1 MDDPHPPLDLA
12 LHNPCGYPEVSRRR
26 LRPWLRGLIRELA
39 PGAGSFGVR
48 FASDREM
55 RRLNHRFRGKDH
67 ATDVLSFPGGEAGS
81 AATPTGGRHSEAL
94 PPEGRHLGDVV
105 ISVPTARRQA
115 LAAGH
120 SAERE
125 LQTLLLHGVLH
136 CLGYD
141 HETDAGEMERLER
154 RLRRRWLEDRVA

>member
-12 LHNPCGYPEVSRRR
+12 LHNPCGYPEVSLRR
-26 LRPWLRGLIRELA
+26 LRPWLRELVRELA
-39 PGAGSFGVR
+39 PGAASFGVR

-55 RRLNHRFRGKDH
+55 RRLNHRFRGKDRP
-67 ATDVLSFPGGEAGS
+67 TDVLSFPGGGAAAAG
-81 AATPTGGRHSEAL
+81 APPAGRHL
-94 PPEGRHLGDVV
+94 EGRHLGDVV
-105 ISVPTARRQA
+105 IAVPTARRQA

-125 LQTLLLHGVLH
+125 LQLLLLHGVLH

-141 HETDAGEMERLER
+141 HETDEGEMERLER
-154 RLRRRWLEDRVA
+154 RLRRRWLEERVA